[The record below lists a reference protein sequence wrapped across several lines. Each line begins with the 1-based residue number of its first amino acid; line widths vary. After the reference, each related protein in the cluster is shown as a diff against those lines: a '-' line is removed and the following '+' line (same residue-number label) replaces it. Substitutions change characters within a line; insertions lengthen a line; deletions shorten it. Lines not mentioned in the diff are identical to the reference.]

1 MKNIKLTIVDP
12 KQGFI
17 DLLNEYFSDVPE
29 VTAIVG
35 DFRAHRA
42 DALVSPANCFGIM
55 DGGIDGL
62 YTELIG
68 RKMQRDLQARILSD
82 FHGELPI
89 GMSIDIKLDNNQFKW
104 LISAPTMRT
113 PQNIANTNFVYLA
126 FRSMLL
132 TAIKNPEIE
141 TVLTPGFG
149 TGTGKMNIKVAATQM
164 KLAWNAATQPAK
176 ILDFDTIIK
185 TEDRIYNPD
194 AW

>member
-1 MKNIKLTIVDP
+1 MKKIKLTIVDP

-17 DLLNEYFSDVPE
+17 DLLNQYFSDVPE
-29 VTAIVG
+29 VTAIKG
-35 DFRAHRA
+35 DFHAHRA
-42 DALVSPANCFGIM
+42 DALVSPANSFGIM

-62 YTELIG
+62 YTEMIG
-68 RKMQRDLQARILSD
+68 HKMQRDLQEKILKD

-89 GMSIDIKLDNNQFKW
+89 GSSVDIKINNNQFKW

-132 TAIKNPEIE
+132 TVIKNPEIE

-149 TGTGKMNIKVAATQM
+149 TGTGRMHIKVAATQM
-164 KLAWNAATQPAK
+164 KLAWIAATRPAK
-176 ILDFDTIIK
+176 ILDFDSIAEI
-185 TEDRIYNPD
+185 ENRMYDPD